1 LDGSVEKLNWQL
13 GGGFWIPL
21 SCHNYETGDTAFEL
35 VHESGLMSYVVVN
48 ASLPDQLHTLHLM
61 YLIHKEMERL
71 SVTLAAH
78 AMYPQEESEPWT
90 IDQRTGM

>member
-1 LDGSVEKLNWQL
+1 
-13 GGGFWIPL
+13 
-21 SCHNYETGDTAFEL
+21 
-35 VHESGLMSYVVVN
+35 MSYVVVN